1 MSQVDF
7 TVANADGATVRADI
21 NAMLDAIATNNSGG
35 SEPTT
40 KFANMWWY
48 DTAANDLNQR
58 NEANTAWVLAAR
70 KDPSTGWTPYR
81 QGTLIGTA
89 STKGSATEAAE
100 GVAEIA
106 TQVETDAG
114 TNDTRFVTPL
124 KLENKP
130 AAGFPSGTRMLFGQT
145 AAPAGW
151 TKETVHNNK
160 AIRLQTGVV
169 TSGGSV
175 NFSTVFGTGKAT
187 ASHTLSTGQIP
198 AHSHTQ
204 RGATLTGGGQTSMER
219 RTDTNS
225 AITDANETSTDG
237 GSGSGHTHNLTNL
250 DLQFVDFII
259 AIKV

>member
-1 MSQVDF
+1 
-7 TVANADGATVRADI
+7 
-21 NAMLDAIATNNSGG
+21 MLDAIATNNSGG

-40 KFANMWWY
+40 KFADMWWY
-48 DTAANDLNQR
+48 DTASNDLNQR

-89 STKGSATEAAE
+89 ATKGSATEAAE

-114 TNDTRFVTPL
+114 TNDTRFITPL
-124 KLENKP
+124 KLETKP
-130 AAGFPSGTRMLFGQT
+130 AAGFPAGTKMLFQQT
-145 AAPAGW
+145 AAPTGW

-169 TSGGSV
+169 SSGGSV

-187 ASHTLSTGQIP
+187 NSHTLVISEMPSHNHTGSYPI
-198 AHSHTQ
+198 AATGALSIL
-204 RGATLTGGGQTSMER
+204 RGFNADGGNEATNAARSQGGG
-219 RTDTNS
+219 
-225 AITDANETSTDG
+225 G
-237 GSGSGHTHNLTNL
+237 GHTHNLSNL
-250 DLQFVDFII
+250 DLRFVDFII
-259 AIKV
+259 AIKD